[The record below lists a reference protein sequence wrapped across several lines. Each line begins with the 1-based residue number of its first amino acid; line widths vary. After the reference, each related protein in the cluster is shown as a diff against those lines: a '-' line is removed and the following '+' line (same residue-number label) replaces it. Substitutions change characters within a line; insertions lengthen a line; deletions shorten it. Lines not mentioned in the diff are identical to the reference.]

1 MSRNYYLHQTGDE
14 VQDIL
19 DDVQQKTVYD
29 RATRTADGLMS
40 NTDKQR
46 LDDMTD
52 VRALTF
58 DEIDDVF
65 NY

>member
-19 DDVQQKTVYD
+19 DDVQQKTVYE
-29 RATRTADGLMS
+29 RATRTADGLMA

-52 VRALTF
+52 VRALSF

>member
-14 VQDIL
+14 VQEIL
-19 DDVQQKTVYD
+19 DDVQQKTVYE
-29 RATRTADGLMS
+29 RATRTADGLMAS
-40 NTDKQR
+40 TDKQR

>member
-1 MSRNYYLHQTGDE
+1 MSYRSEKSGVKVDELLDKIDALRN
-14 VQDIL
+14 
-19 DDVQQKTVYD
+19 
-29 RATRTADGLMS
+29 ATHGTDGLLS
-40 NTDKQR
+40 KEDKQR

>member
-1 MSRNYYLHQTGDE
+1 MSINYYLHQTGDE
-14 VQDIL
+14 VQTIL
-19 DDVQQKTVYD
+19 DKVDNKTVYE
-29 RATRTADGLMS
+29 RATRTADGLMAS
-40 NTDKQR
+40 TDKQR

>member
-1 MSRNYYLHQTGDE
+1 MSYRSEKSGVKVDELLDKIDALRN
-14 VQDIL
+14 
-19 DDVQQKTVYD
+19 
-29 RATRTADGLMS
+29 ATQSTDGLLS
-40 NTDKQR
+40 KEDKQR

>member
-1 MSRNYYLHQTGDE
+1 MSDGYVLRQYGNE
-14 VQDIL
+14 VQEIL
-19 DDVQQKTVYD
+19 DDVQQKTVYE
-29 RATRTADGLMS
+29 RATRTADGLMA

>member
-14 VQDIL
+14 VQTIL
-19 DDVQQKTVYD
+19 DKVDNKTVYE
-29 RATRTADGLMS
+29 RATRTVDGLMAS
-40 NTDKQR
+40 TDKQR

>member
-19 DDVQQKTVYD
+19 DDVQQKTVYE
-29 RATRTADGLMS
+29 RATRTVDGLMA

>member
-1 MSRNYYLHQTGDE
+1 MSRNHYLHQTGDE
-14 VQDIL
+14 VQTIL
-19 DDVQQKTVYD
+19 DKVDNKTVYE
-29 RATRTADGLMS
+29 RATRTVDGLMTS
-40 NTDKQR
+40 TDKQR

>member
-19 DDVQQKTVYD
+19 DDVQQKTVYE
-29 RATRTADGLMS
+29 RATRTEDGLMA

>member
-1 MSRNYYLHQTGDE
+1 MSYRSEKSGVKVDELLDKIDALRN
-14 VQDIL
+14 
-19 DDVQQKTVYD
+19 
-29 RATRTADGLMS
+29 ATQGTDGLLS
-40 NTDKQR
+40 KEDKQR

>member
-1 MSRNYYLHQTGDE
+1 MSYRSEKSGVKVDE
-14 VQDIL
+14 LL
-19 DDVQQKTVYD
+19 DKIDALGN
-29 RATRTADGLMS
+29 ATQSTDGLLS
-40 NTDKQR
+40 KEDKQR

>member
-14 VQDIL
+14 VQEIL
-19 DDVQQKTVYD
+19 DDVQQKTVYE
-29 RATRTADGLMS
+29 RATRTVDGLMAS
-40 NTDKQR
+40 TDKQR

>member
-1 MSRNYYLHQTGDE
+1 MSYRSEKSGVKVDELLDKIDALRN
-14 VQDIL
+14 
-19 DDVQQKTVYD
+19 
-29 RATRTADGLMS
+29 ATQSTDGLMS